1 MAIRPVF
8 EASEKAPFY
17 KQSDVEFQFF
27 SGFSA
32 SQKQKSIESL
42 HSNYI
47 RQNPNKAI
55 LEISS
60 KCPLQIGVNLSA
72 FNLKIKTEGSVFSV
86 ECAFQG
92 SKVFENG
99 GPYTDLLNKTS
110 LEAKRCEKLRS
121 SGNLIAFKYLDDEF
135 PLSPKDYFY
144 NWLYINALK
153 ENLQSAHDILEFDSF
168 TDIEFNP
175 QKSINCQAR
184 AVAIFVGLSRAGLLQ
199 EATKSKEDF
208 LRVVYGNAGI
218 GECEQLQLKL

>member
-17 KQSDVEFQFF
+17 KQLDVEFQFF
-27 SGFSA
+27 SGFSIG
-32 SQKQKSIESL
+32 QKQKSIESL

-60 KCPLQIGVNLSA
+60 KCPLQLGVSLSA
-72 FNLKIKTEGSVFSV
+72 FNLKNNTQKSSFSV
-86 ECAFQG
+86 ECAFQS

-99 GPYTDLLNKTS
+99 GPYTELLNKTS
-110 LEAKRCEKLRS
+110 LEAKKYAKLHS
-121 SGNLIAFKYLDDEF
+121 SGKLISFKYFNENF
-135 PLSPKDYFY
+135 PLNPKDYFY
-144 NWLYINALK
+144 NWIYINALK
-153 ENLQSAHDILEFDSF
+153 SNEQLACDILNFDSF

-184 AVAIFVGLSRAGLLQ
+184 AAAIFVGLSRAGLLQ